1 MAAGSVYVQ
10 QQKKISTAILDFI
23 SKQGY
28 FGGTIAMMPPK
39 YPCLLIKSRI
49 ALQIFFGAV

>member
-39 YPCLLIKSRI
+39 YPLPTL
-49 ALQIFFGAV
+49 